1 MFFLCSVKKILV
13 ILNIYDM
20 ELYRMQVVLTFAKN
34 LEVICVKLCS
44 LSSKDSIPSLLIVG
58 TGQAILY

>member
-1 MFFLCSVKKILV
+1 
-13 ILNIYDM
+13 M

-34 LEVICVKLCS
+34 LEIICVKLCS